1 MKTKNWSIALVS
13 SAIALVSAASPG
25 LAETIEITANNV
37 NVRSGAGINY
47 GVITVW
53 NQGVRGNRIKQEKN
67 WSYVV
72 TGPVEGW
79 VSSLYVKPVTTSGGS
94 QPSPVAYQAKG
105 SIENARYNGGGE
117 GELSTTGNRATMVIF
132 SPARENSPGFSTLYY
147 GTVYSSSENLIKVS
161 LTEFQS
167 NRTAGKIPTTGECQ
181 ISLSNQKLRSAN
193 CRASGVDHGKTVFTA
208 Y

>member
-1 MKTKNWSIALVS
+1 M
-13 SAIALVSAASPG
+13 
-25 LAETIEITANNV
+25 AETVEMTDYV

-47 GVITVW
+47 RVITVW
-53 NQGVRGNRIKQEKN
+53 NPRSQGNRIKQEKN

-72 TGPVEGW
+72 KGTGEGW
-79 VSSLYVKPVTTSGGS
+79 VLSLYVKPVTISGGS

-117 GELSTTGNRATMVIF
+117 GGLNTTGYRATMSIF
-132 SPARENSPGFSTLYY
+132 SPARENSPVFSTLYY
-147 GTVYSSSENLIKVS
+147 GTVISSSESLIRVN

-167 NRTAGKIPTTGECQ
+167 NRITEKIPTTGECK
-181 ISLSNQKLRSAN
+181 ISLSNQKMRSAN
-193 CRASGVDHGKTVFTA
+193 CTASGVDHGKTVFTA